1 MININIPEQFYG
13 ALTNHNS
20 SEMIKLYHDDVIFTD
35 PAFGMLQGI
44 RAKKMW
50 EMLLANSKSDLNI
63 QYEILDSS
71 NEQATVSWIAKY
83 KFGPQ
88 RRLVENHVIASLK
101 IKQGKIVEHHDT
113 FNMWKW
119 SSQAL
124 GLSGRLLGWTG
135 FMKKKVQLKTNRAL
149 DKYMKEMTN
158 LK

>member
-1 MININIPEQFYG
+1 MTAVQIADNFY
-13 ALTNHNS
+13 AAFSNHNS

-35 PAFGMLQGI
+35 PAFGMLKGD

-50 EMLLANSKSDLNI
+50 EMLLANSKSELKI
-63 QYEILDSS
+63 QYEILDTS
-71 NEQATVSWIAKY
+71 NEHATVSWTAKY
-83 KFGPQ
+83 IFGPQ
-88 RRLVENHVIASLK
+88 RRLVENHVTARLK

-149 DKYMKEMTN
+149 DKYMNEMTN

>member
-1 MININIPEQFYG
+1 MTAIQIADNFYT
-13 ALTNHNS
+13 AFSNHNS

-71 NEQATVSWIAKY
+71 NEHATVSWIAKY
-83 KFGPQ
+83 KFGSQ
-88 RRLVENHVIASLK
+88 KRLVENHVIASLK
-101 IKQGKIVEHHDT
+101 VKQGKIVEHHDT
-113 FNMWKW
+113 FNIWKW

-135 FMKKKVQLKTNRAL
+135 FMKKKVQQKTNRAL
-149 DKYMKEMTN
+149 DIYMNE
-158 LK
+158 